1 MSKCVDVA
9 GAIKIHNAR
18 AVSIGVIKALL
29 VMPAHIASTG
39 AFTGEREASRQIGE
53 HEAFQFFMALLPG
66 EEHGIIVKNAAS
78 APPQL

>member
-29 VMPAHIASTG
+29 VMPAHI